1 MIKFENVTKS
11 FQEDFWKQP
20 KKALDNLSFEIASGR
35 VTGFLGRNGAGK
47 TTSIKIM
54 LEFIKAESGR
64 VHYSP
69 ELGKNMREIKSN
81 IGYLP
86 ERPYFYPD
94 LKGREFIKLLLNLS
108 GKKLRNHHQDLKLWS
123 EKLKIDHA
131 LDQKIRGYSKGML
144 QRLGFISAIIHDPKF
159 IIMDEPLSGLD
170 PIGRHELKTAI
181 MDLKD
186 LGKTIFFSSHI
197 VQDLEEVSED
207 ILLIQDGK
215 FLKGG
220 ALIDLV
226 KVDSDVCEIFLG
238 SEVNNL
244 PVEVIEE
251 RHLDGQTMV
260 IVNKENKEKLMRYCL
275 DESIEVMSL
284 KTPRPTLEELTY
296 GEHL

>member
-20 KKALDNLSFEIASGR
+20 KKALDNLSFEISSGR

-54 LEFIKAESGR
+54 LEFIKADSGK
-64 VHYSP
+64 VHYSS

-220 ALIDLV
+220 PLIDLV
-226 KVDSDVCEIFLG
+226 KVDSDICEIFLG

-260 IVNKENKEKLMRYCL
+260 IVNKENKEKLIRYCL
-275 DESIEVMSL
+275 EQSIEVMSL

>member
-54 LEFIKAESGR
+54 LEFIKADSGR

-220 ALIDLV
+220 PLIDLV
-226 KVDSDVCEIFLG
+226 KVDSNICEVFLG

-260 IVNKENKEKLMRYCL
+260 IVNKENKEKLIRYCL
-275 DESIEVMSL
+275 EQSIEVMSL

>member
-1 MIKFENVTKS
+1 
-11 FQEDFWKQP
+11 
-20 KKALDNLSFEIASGR
+20 
-35 VTGFLGRNGAGK
+35 
-47 TTSIKIM
+47 
-54 LEFIKAESGR
+54 
-64 VHYSP
+64 
-69 ELGKNMREIKSN
+69 
-81 IGYLP
+81 
-86 ERPYFYPD
+86 
-94 LKGREFIKLLLNLS
+94 
-108 GKKLRNHHQDLKLWS
+108 
-123 EKLKIDHA
+123 
-131 LDQKIRGYSKGML
+131 ML

-220 ALIDLV
+220 PLIDLV
-226 KVDSDVCEIFLG
+226 KVDSDICEVFLG

-260 IVNKENKEKLMRYCL
+260 IVNKENKEKLIRYCL
-275 DESIEVMSL
+275 EQSIEVMSL